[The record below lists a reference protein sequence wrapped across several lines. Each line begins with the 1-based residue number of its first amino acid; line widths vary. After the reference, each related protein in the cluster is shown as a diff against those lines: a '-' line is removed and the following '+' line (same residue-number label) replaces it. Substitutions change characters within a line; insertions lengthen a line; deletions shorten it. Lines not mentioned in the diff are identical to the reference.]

1 MREESSDMST
11 ASFPVPFQVDL
22 TQKVAVVTGGAGV
35 LGAAMCKAL
44 AACGAKIA
52 IIGRDQAKADHL
64 AGEIKAAG
72 GIAQGFSCNVLDR
85 EMLEQTAVKIAENLG
100 PCDILINGA
109 GGNHPKG
116 VTDQEYFDPETVNN
130 PESGSS
136 FFDLDM
142 EGFKFVF
149 DLNLMGTLLP
159 SQVFARQM
167 IGRPGC
173 SIINISSMSALRPLT
188 KVAAYSGAKA
198 AVSNFTQW
206 LAVHLGQSGIRVNA
220 LAPGFFITEQ
230 NHKLMLEADGS
241 FTPRAQ
247 KVIAQTPMR
256 RFGDA
261 EELIGALLWLSES
274 KASGF
279 VTGSIIAVDGGFS
292 AYSGV

>member
-1 MREESSDMST
+1 MSL
-11 ASFPVPFQVDL
+11 PFDIDL
-22 TQKVAVVTGGAGV
+22 KNKVVVVTGGAGV
-35 LGAAMCKAL
+35 LGAAMCRAL
-44 AACGAKIA
+44 AQCGAKVV
-52 IIGRDQAKADHL
+52 IIGRDLAKAERL
-64 AGEIKAAG
+64 AESINETG
-72 GIAQGFSCNVLDR
+72 GFAQGMSCDVLNR
-85 EMLEQTAVKIAENLG
+85 EALENAAAHIASTLG

-116 VTDQEYFDPETVNN
+116 ITGQEYFDAETAGKDA
-130 PESGSS
+130 SQTT

-159 SQVFARQM
+159 SQVFAKQM
-167 IGRPGC
+167 LARPGC
-173 SIINISSMSALRPLT
+173 SIINISSMSAYRPLT

-220 LAPGFFITEQ
+220 IAPGFFITEQ
-230 NHKLMLEADGS
+230 NQKLMLKDDGS
-241 FTPRAQ
+241 FTPRAG

-261 EELIGALLWLSES
+261 SELIGALLWLAEP

-279 VTGSIIAVDGGFS
+279 VTGAIIPVDGGFS
-292 AYSGV
+292 AYAGV

>member
-1 MREESSDMST
+1 MSL
-11 ASFPVPFQVDL
+11 PFDIDL
-22 TQKVAVVTGGAGV
+22 KNKVTVVTGGSGV
-35 LGAAMCKAL
+35 LGAAMCRAL
-44 AACGAKIA
+44 AECGAKVVIV
-52 IIGRDQAKADHL
+52 GRDLAKAERL
-64 AGEIKAAG
+64 AESINETG
-72 GIAQGFSCNVLDR
+72 GFAQGMSCDVLNR
-85 EMLEQTAVKIAENLG
+85 EALENAAAHIASTLG

-109 GGNHPKG
+109 GGNHPKA
-116 VTDQEYFDPETVNN
+116 VTGQEYFNAETTGKEPANT
-130 PESGSS
+130 S

-159 SQVFARQM
+159 SQVFAKQM
-167 IGRPGC
+167 LGRAGC
-173 SIINISSMSALRPLT
+173 SIINISSMSAYRPLT

-230 NHKLMLEADGS
+230 NQKLMLQEDGS

-261 EELIGALLWLSES
+261 SELIGALLWLVEP

-292 AYSGV
+292 AYAGV

>member
-1 MREESSDMST
+1 MNST
-11 ASFPVPFQVDL
+11 STLPFRINL
-22 TQKVAVVTGGAGV
+22 ENKVAVVTGGAGI
-35 LGAAMCKAL
+35 LGAEMCKAL
-44 AACGAKIA
+44 AECGASIA
-52 IIGRDQAKADHL
+52 IIGRDLAKAEKL
-64 AGEIKAAG
+64 AGEIRANGRKAKG
-72 GIAQGFSCNVLDR
+72 YSCNVLDR
-85 EMLEQTAVKIAENLG
+85 NALESTAHAIEDEYG

-116 VTDQEYFDPETVNN
+116 VTGQEYFNADTAASDATN
-130 PESGSS
+130 SS

-159 SQVFARQM
+159 SQVFAKQM
-167 IGRPGC
+167 LGRSGC
-173 SIINISSMSALRPLT
+173 SIVNISSMSAFRPLT

-206 LAVHLGQSGIRVNA
+206 LAVHLGQSGVRVNA
-220 LAPGFFITEQ
+220 IAPGFFITEQ
-230 NHKLMLEADGS
+230 NRDLMLEKDGHY
-241 FTPRAQ
+241 TPRAQ

-256 RFGDA
+256 RFGEA
-261 EELIGALLWLSES
+261 NELIGALLWLSES

-279 VTGSIIAVDGGFS
+279 VTGSVIAVDGGFS

>member
-1 MREESSDMST
+1 MSL
-11 ASFPVPFQVDL
+11 PFDIDL
-22 TQKVAVVTGGAGV
+22 RNKVAVVTGGAGV
-35 LGAAMCKAL
+35 LGAQMCRAL
-44 AACGAKIA
+44 AECGAKVVIV
-52 IIGRDQAKADHL
+52 GRDLAKAERL
-64 AGEIKAAG
+64 AESINASG
-72 GIAQGFSCNVLDR
+72 GFAQGMSCDVLDR
-85 EMLEQTAVKIAENLG
+85 AALENAASHIASTLG

-116 VTDQEYFDPETVNN
+116 ITGQEYFNAETNSAE
-130 PESGSS
+130 PGQSS

-159 SQVFARQM
+159 SQVFAKQM
-167 IGRPGC
+167 LGRPGC
-173 SIINISSMSALRPLT
+173 TIINISSMSALKPLT

-206 LAVHLGQSGIRVNA
+206 LAVHLAQSGIRVNA

-230 NHKLMLEADGS
+230 NQKLMLNEDGS
-241 FTPRAQ
+241 YTPRAQ

-256 RFGDA
+256 RFGEA
-261 EELIGALLWLSES
+261 GELIGALLWLVEP

>member
-1 MREESSDMST
+1 MSQPY
-11 ASFPVPFQVDL
+11 SLPFQIDL
-22 TQKVAVVTGGAGV
+22 TGKVAVVTGGAGV
-35 LGAAMCKAL
+35 LGSAMCRSL
-44 AACGAKIA
+44 AACGAKVV
-52 IIGRDQAKADHL
+52 IIGRDLAKAETL
-64 AGEIKAAG
+64 ASQIQTSG
-72 GIAQGFSCNVLDR
+72 GIAKGMSCNVLDR
-85 EMLEQTAVKIAENLG
+85 AALESTAKQIAETFG

-116 VTDQEYFDPETVNN
+116 ITGQEYFDAETTGKE
-130 PESGSS
+130 PSQTS

-159 SQVFARQM
+159 SQVFAGQM
-167 IGRPGC
+167 LGRKGC
-173 SIINISSMSALRPLT
+173 SIINISSMSAFRPLT

-220 LAPGFFITEQ
+220 IAPGFFITEQ
-230 NHKLMLEADGS
+230 NQKLMLQDDGT

-256 RFGDA
+256 RFGEAD
-261 EELIGALLWLSES
+261 ELIGALLWLAES

>member
-1 MREESSDMST
+1 ML
-11 ASFPVPFQVDL
+11 PFSIDL
-22 TQKVAVVTGGAGV
+22 THKVAVVTGGAGV
-35 LGAAMCKAL
+35 LGSAMCKAL
-44 AACGAKIA
+44 AECGAKIV
-52 IIGRDQAKADHL
+52 IIGRDLAKAEAL
-64 AGEIKAAG
+64 ATEINATG
-72 GIAQGFSCNVLDR
+72 GIAQGMSCDVLDR
-85 EMLEQTAVKIAENLG
+85 AALENAATHIQNTFG

-116 VTDQEYFDPETVNN
+116 ITGQEYFDAETAGADAGN
-130 PESGSS
+130 SS

-159 SQVFARQM
+159 SQVFAKQM
-167 IGRPGC
+167 IGRTGC
-173 SIINISSMSALRPLT
+173 SIINISSMSAFRPLT

-206 LAVHLGQSGIRVNA
+206 LAVHLGQSGVRVNA
-220 LAPGFFITEQ
+220 IAPGFFITEQ
-230 NHKLMLEADGS
+230 NQKLMLQADGS
-241 FTPRAQ
+241 YTPRAQ

-256 RFGDA
+256 RFG
-261 EELIGALLWLSES
+261 ESSELIGALLWLAES

-292 AYSGV
+292 AYAGV

>member
-1 MREESSDMST
+1 MSL
-11 ASFPVPFQVDL
+11 PFSIDL
-22 TQKVAVVTGGAGV
+22 NNKVAVVTGGAGI

-44 AACGAKIA
+44 AACGAKVVVV
-52 IIGRDQAKADHL
+52 GRDKAKADRL
-64 AGEIKAAG
+64 AEAIVAEGGTAKGMSCDVLNRQALEAAAEEIA
-72 GIAQGFSCNVLDR
+72 S
-85 EMLEQTAVKIAENLG
+85 TYG

-116 VTDQEYFDPETVNN
+116 VTGQEYFDAETAGKDA
-130 PESGSS
+130 ESSS

-159 SQVFARQM
+159 SQVFARHM
-167 IGRPGC
+167 VGRAGC
-173 SIINISSMSALRPLT
+173 SIINISSMSAYRPLT

-220 LAPGFFITEQ
+220 IAPGFFITEQ
-230 NHKLMLEADGS
+230 NRDLMLQKDGS
-241 FTPRAQ
+241 YTPRAE
-247 KVIAQTPMR
+247 KVIAQTPMK
-256 RFGDA
+256 RFGEA
-261 EELIGALLWLSES
+261 EELIGALLWLVEP

>member
-1 MREESSDMST
+1 MNST
-11 ASFPVPFQVDL
+11 STLPFSIDL
-22 TQKVAVVTGGAGV
+22 AGKVAVVTGGAGI
-35 LGAAMCKAL
+35 LGAAMCRAL
-44 AACGAKIA
+44 AECGASVA
-52 IIGRDQAKADHL
+52 IIGRDLAKAEKL
-64 AGEIKAAG
+64 AEEIRTG
-72 GIAQGFSCNVLDR
+72 GGHARGYSCNVLDR
-85 EMLEQTAVKIAENLG
+85 TALENTASAIAADFG
-100 PCDILINGA
+100 DCDILINGA

-116 VTDQEYFDPETVNN
+116 ITGQEYFGVDTAGDAQKNTT
-130 PESGSS
+130 

-142 EGFKFVF
+142 EGFEFVF

-167 IGRPGC
+167 LGRSGC
-173 SIINISSMSALRPLT
+173 SIINISSMSAFRPLT

-220 LAPGFFITEQ
+220 IAPGFFITEQ
-230 NHKLMLEADGS
+230 NRDLMLEKDGNY
-241 FTPRAQ
+241 TPRAQ

-261 EELIGALLWLSES
+261 SELIGALLWLAES

>member
-1 MREESSDMST
+1 MST
-11 ASFPVPFQVDL
+11 QAPTLPFL
-22 TQKVAVVTGGAGV
+22 INLSGKVAVVTGGAGI
-35 LGAAMCKAL
+35 LGAAMCRAL
-44 AACGAKIA
+44 ATCGAKVA
-52 IIGRDQAKADHL
+52 IIGRDLSKADRL
-64 AGEIKAAG
+64 ADEIKAQG
-72 GIAQGFSCNVLDR
+72 GIAKGYACNVLDR
-85 EMLEQTAVKIAENLG
+85 GALEQASIAIKGDLG

-116 VTDQEYFDPETVNN
+116 ITEQEYFAPAANRDSA
-130 PESGSS
+130 SGS

-142 EGFKFVF
+142 EGFEFVF

-159 SQVFARQM
+159 SQIFAKQM
-167 IGRPGC
+167 IDRPGC
-173 SIINISSMSALRPLT
+173 TIINISSMAASRPLT

-230 NHKLMLEADGS
+230 NRNLMLQADGE
-241 FTPRAQ
+241 FTERAQ

-261 EELIGALLWLSES
+261 EELIGALLWLVEP

>member
-1 MREESSDMST
+1 ML
-11 ASFPVPFQVDL
+11 PFSIDL
-22 TQKVAVVTGGAGV
+22 NNKVAVVTGGAGI
-35 LGAAMCKAL
+35 LGAAMCRAL
-44 AACGAKIA
+44 AACGAKVV
-52 IIGRDQAKADHL
+52 IIGRDLAKATAL
-64 AGEIKAAG
+64 ASEIEATG
-72 GIAQGFSCNVLDR
+72 GIAQGMSCNVLDR
-85 EMLEQTAVKIAENLG
+85 TALENAAAHIASTFG

-116 VTDQEYFDPETVNN
+116 ITDQEYLDSAD
-130 PESGSS
+130 SGSN

-159 SQVFARQM
+159 SQVFAKQM
-167 IGRPGC
+167 LGRPGC
-173 SIINISSMSALRPLT
+173 SIINISSMSAMKPLT

-206 LAVHLGQSGIRVNA
+206 LAVHLGQSGVRVNA
-220 LAPGFFITEQ
+220 IAPGFFITEQ
-230 NHKLMLEADGS
+230 NHKLMLQEDGNY
-241 FTPRAQ
+241 TPRAQ

-256 RFGDA
+256 RFGEAD
-261 EELIGALLWLSES
+261 ELIGALLWLVEP

-292 AYSGV
+292 AYAGV

>member
-1 MREESSDMST
+1 MT
-11 ASFPVPFQVDL
+11 AFAPLPFDIDL
-22 TQKVAVVTGGAGV
+22 KNKVAVVTGGAGV
-35 LGAAMCKAL
+35 LGAAMCRAL
-44 AACGAKIA
+44 AQCGAKVV
-52 IIGRDQAKADHL
+52 IIGRDLAKAERL
-64 AGEIKAAG
+64 AESINNTG
-72 GIAQGFSCNVLDR
+72 GFAQGMSCDVLDR
-85 EMLEQTAVKIAENLG
+85 GALENAAAHIASTLG

-116 VTDQEYFDPETVNN
+116 ITGQEYFDAETAGKDA
-130 PESGSS
+130 SQSS

-159 SQVFARQM
+159 SQVFAKQM
-167 IGRPGC
+167 LGRSGC
-173 SIINISSMSALRPLT
+173 SIINISSMSAYRPLT

-220 LAPGFFITEQ
+220 IAPGFFITEQ
-230 NHKLMLEADGS
+230 NQKLMLQEDGS

-261 EELIGALLWLSES
+261 SELIGALLWLVEA

-279 VTGSIIAVDGGFS
+279 VTGAIIPVDGGFS
-292 AYSGV
+292 AYAGV

>member
-1 MREESSDMST
+1 MT
-11 ASFPVPFQVDL
+11 QTYTLPFQIDL
-22 TQKVAVVTGGAGV
+22 KDKVAVVTGGAGV

-52 IIGRDQAKADHL
+52 ILGRDLSKANALAEEIQSTGGVAK
-64 AGEIKAAG
+64 
-72 GIAQGFSCNVLDR
+72 GFSCNVLDR
-85 EMLEQTAVKIAENLG
+85 SALESTAEQIKESLG
-100 PCDILINGA
+100 LCDILINGA

-116 VTDQEYFDPETVNN
+116 ITGQEYFNADTTSTEPGQT
-130 PESGSS
+130 S

-167 IGRPGC
+167 VGRQGC
-173 SIINISSMSALRPLT
+173 TIINISSMGALRPLT

-230 NHKLMLEADGS
+230 NHKLMLEEDGS

-256 RFGDA
+256 RFGQAD
-261 EELIGALLWLSES
+261 ELIGALLWLAEPR
-274 KASGF
+274 ASGF
-279 VTGSIIAVDGGFS
+279 VTGSIISVDGGFS

>member
-1 MREESSDMST
+1 MT
-11 ASFPVPFQVDL
+11 AHTDQ
-22 TQKVAVVTGGAGV
+22 QGKVVVVTGGGGV
-35 LGAAMCKAL
+35 LCAGMARAL
-44 AACGAKIA
+44 AGCGARLA
-52 IIGRDQAKADHL
+52 ILDLKL
-64 AGEIKAAG
+64 EAAEAVAATIRSEG
-72 GIAQGFSCNVLDR
+72 GTARAYAASVLDR
-85 EMLEQTAVKIAENLG
+85 AALTTVAAEIEAQLG

-116 VTDQEYFDPETVNN
+116 ISDQEYLNTEAP
-130 PESGSS
+130 GSS

-159 SQVFARQM
+159 SQVFAKQM
-167 IGRPGC
+167 LGRAGC
-173 SIINISSMSALRPLT
+173 SIINISSMSAFRPLT

-220 LAPGFFITEQ
+220 IAPGFFITEQ
-230 NHKLMLEADGS
+230 NQKLLVQEDGK

-256 RFGDA
+256 RFGEAD
-261 EELIGALLWLSES
+261 ELIGALLWLAES

-292 AYSGV
+292 AYAGV

>member
-1 MREESSDMST
+1 MST
-11 ASFPVPFQVDL
+11 VDNTLPFSIDL
-22 TQKVAVVTGGAGV
+22 NNKVAVVTGGSGV
-35 LGAAMCKAL
+35 LGAAMCRAL
-44 AACGAKIA
+44 AACGAKVV
-52 IIGRDQAKADHL
+52 IIGRDLLKAEAL
-64 AGEIKAAG
+64 AAEIENTG
-72 GIAQGFSCNVLDR
+72 GIALGMSCDVLNR
-85 EMLEQTAVKIAENLG
+85 AALETCAAHIASTFG

-116 VTDQEYFDPETVNN
+116 ISDQEYLNTNAP
-130 PESGSS
+130 GSS

-159 SQVFARQM
+159 SQVFAKQM
-167 IGRPGC
+167 LGRTGC
-173 SIINISSMSALRPLT
+173 SIINISSMSAIRPLT

-220 LAPGFFITEQ
+220 IAPGFFITEQ
-230 NHKLMLEADGS
+230 NQKLLVQDDGN

-256 RFGDA
+256 RFGEA
-261 EELIGALLWLSES
+261 NELIGALLWLAES

-292 AYSGV
+292 AYAGV

>member
-1 MREESSDMST
+1 MNGVSSL
-11 ASFPVPFQVDL
+11 PFRIHL
-22 TQKVAVVTGGAGV
+22 NNKVAVVTGGAGI

-44 AACGAKIA
+44 AACGASIA
-52 IIGRDQAKADHL
+52 IIGRDLAKAERL
-64 AGEIKAAG
+64 ASEIRDAGHAAKG
-72 GIAQGFSCNVLDR
+72 YSCNVLDR
-85 EMLEQTAVKIAENLG
+85 AALESTALAIAEEFG

-116 VTDQEYFDPETVNN
+116 VTGQEYFNADTAT
-130 PESGSS
+130 SDASSSS

-159 SQVFARQM
+159 SQVFAKQM
-167 IGRPGC
+167 LGRPGC
-173 SIINISSMSALRPLT
+173 SIINISSMSAFRPLT

-206 LAVHLGQSGIRVNA
+206 LAVHLGQSGVRVNA
-220 LAPGFFITEQ
+220 IAPGFFITEQ
-230 NHKLMLEADGS
+230 NRDLMLEKDGS
-241 FTPRAQ
+241 YTPRAQ

-256 RFGDA
+256 RFGEAD
-261 EELIGALLWLSES
+261 ELIGALLWLAES

>member
-1 MREESSDMST
+1 MNSAQSSL
-11 ASFPVPFQVDL
+11 PFSINL
-22 TQKVAVVTGGAGV
+22 EGKVAVVTGGAGV
-35 LGAAMCKAL
+35 LGAAMCRAL
-44 AACGAKIA
+44 AACGASIA
-52 IIGRDQAKADHL
+52 IIGRDLAKADKL
-64 AGEIKAAG
+64 ANEI
-72 GIAQGFSCNVLDR
+72 IAQGGKAKGYACNVLDR
-85 EMLEQTAVKIAENLG
+85 AVLESTAQAIAQDLG
-100 PCDILINGA
+100 PCSILINGA

-116 VTDQEYFDPETVNN
+116 VTGQEYFDQETANQGKD
-130 PESGSS
+130 STS

-159 SQVFARQM
+159 SQVFAKQM
-167 IGRPGC
+167 LGRAGC
-173 SIINISSMSALRPLT
+173 TIINISSMSAYRPLT

-230 NHKLMLEADGS
+230 NRDLMLQADGN

-256 RFGDA
+256 RFGEAD
-261 EELIGALLWLSES
+261 ELIGALLWLTEP

>member
-1 MREESSDMST
+1 MNAADSL
-11 ASFPVPFQVDL
+11 PFRIDL
-22 TQKVAVVTGGAGV
+22 SGKVAVVTGGAGV
-35 LGAAMCKAL
+35 LGAAMCRAL
-44 AACGAKIA
+44 AACGASVA
-52 IIGRDQAKADHL
+52 IIGRDLAKADRL
-64 AGEIKAAG
+64 AAQIAAEG
-72 GIAQGFSCNVLDR
+72 GIAKGFACNVLDR
-85 EMLEQTAVKIAENLG
+85 KALEDTATAIAAAFG

-116 VTDQEYFDPETVNN
+116 ITGQEYFDGATAGSDPAN
-130 PESGSS
+130 SS
-136 FFDLDM
+136 FFDLDT
-142 EGFKFVF
+142 EGFEFVF

-167 IGRPGC
+167 LGRSGC
-173 SIINISSMSALRPLT
+173 SIINISSMSAFRPLT

-220 LAPGFFITEQ
+220 IAPGFFITEQ
-230 NHKLMLEADGS
+230 NRNLMLEASGDY
-241 FTPRAQ
+241 TPRAR

-256 RFGDA
+256 RFGEAD
-261 EELIGALLWLSES
+261 ELLGALLWLAES
-274 KASGF
+274 RASGF

>member
-1 MREESSDMST
+1 MT
-11 ASFPVPFQVDL
+11 AHTPLPFDIDL
-22 TQKVAVVTGGAGV
+22 KNKVAVVTGGAGV
-35 LGAAMCKAL
+35 LGAAMCRAL
-44 AACGAKIA
+44 AQCGAKVV
-52 IIGRDQAKADHL
+52 IIGRDLAKAERL
-64 AGEIKAAG
+64 AESINETG
-72 GIAQGFSCNVLDR
+72 GFAQGMSCNVLDR
-85 EMLEQTAVKIAENLG
+85 DALINAAEHIASTLG

-116 VTDQEYFDPETVNN
+116 ITGQEYFDAETAGKDA
-130 PESGSS
+130 SQTS
-136 FFDLDM
+136 FFDLDT

-159 SQVFARQM
+159 SQVFAKQM
-167 IGRPGC
+167 LGRPGC
-173 SIINISSMSALRPLT
+173 SIINISSMSAFRPLT

-220 LAPGFFITEQ
+220 IAPGFFITEQ
-230 NHKLMLEADGS
+230 NQKLMLQEDGS

-261 EELIGALLWLSES
+261 SELIGALLWLAEP

-292 AYSGV
+292 AYAGV

>member
-1 MREESSDMST
+1 MSL
-11 ASFPVPFQVDL
+11 PFDIDL
-22 TQKVAVVTGGAGV
+22 KNKVAVVTGGAGV
-35 LGAAMCKAL
+35 LGAAMCRAL
-44 AACGAKIA
+44 AECGAKVV
-52 IIGRDQAKADHL
+52 IIGRDLAKAERL
-64 AGEIKAAG
+64 AESINETG
-72 GIAQGFSCNVLDR
+72 GIAQGMSCDVLNR
-85 EMLEQTAVKIAENLG
+85 EALENAAAHIASTFG

-116 VTDQEYFDPETVNN
+116 VTGQEYFDAETAGEDAAHTN
-130 PESGSS
+130 

-159 SQVFARQM
+159 SQVFAKQM
-167 IGRPGC
+167 LGRAGC
-173 SIINISSMSALRPLT
+173 SILNISSMSAFRPLT

-230 NHKLMLEADGS
+230 NHKLMLEADGN

-261 EELIGALLWLSES
+261 SELIGALLWLVEP

-292 AYSGV
+292 AYAGV

>member
-1 MREESSDMST
+1 MT
-11 ASFPVPFQVDL
+11 TLPFSIDL
-22 TQKVAVVTGGAGV
+22 HNKVAVVTGGAGV
-35 LGAAMCKAL
+35 LGAAMCRAL
-44 AACGAKIA
+44 AACGAKVVIL
-52 IIGRDQAKADHL
+52 GRDKAKADKL
-64 AGEIKAAG
+64 AKSIEEEG
-72 GIAQGFSCNVLDR
+72 GIAQGVSCDVLNR
-85 EMLEQTAVKIAENLG
+85 EALEATAAQIAASFG

-116 VTDQEYFDPETVNN
+116 VTGQEYYDAETAGSDPSQT
-130 PESGSS
+130 S

-142 EGFKFVF
+142 EGFEFVF

-159 SQVFARQM
+159 SQVFAKQM
-167 IGRPGC
+167 LGRPGC
-173 SIINISSMSALRPLT
+173 SIINISSMSAFRPLT

-206 LAVHLGQSGIRVNA
+206 LAVHLAQSGIRVNA

-230 NHKLMLEADGS
+230 NHRLMLQEDGNY
-241 FTPRAQ
+241 TPRAQ

-256 RFGDA
+256 RFGEA
-261 EELIGALLWLSES
+261 EELIGALLWLVEA

>member
-1 MREESSDMST
+1 MNST
-11 ASFPVPFQVDL
+11 STLPFSIDL
-22 TQKVAVVTGGAGV
+22 AGKVAVVTGGAGI
-35 LGAAMCKAL
+35 LGAAMCRAL
-44 AACGAKIA
+44 AECGASVA
-52 IIGRDQAKADHL
+52 IIGRDLAKAEKL
-64 AGEIKAAG
+64 AEEIRTG
-72 GIAQGFSCNVLDR
+72 GGQARGYSCNVLDR
-85 EMLEQTAVKIAENLG
+85 TALENTASAIAADFG
-100 PCDILINGA
+100 ACDILINGA

-116 VTDQEYFDPETVNN
+116 ITGQEYFGVDT
-130 PESGSS
+130 SGDAQKNTT

-142 EGFKFVF
+142 EGFEFVF

-167 IGRPGC
+167 LGRSGC
-173 SIINISSMSALRPLT
+173 SIINISSMSAFRPLT

-220 LAPGFFITEQ
+220 IAPGFFITEQ
-230 NHKLMLEADGS
+230 NRDLMLEKDGNY
-241 FTPRAQ
+241 TPRAQ

-261 EELIGALLWLSES
+261 SELIGALLWLAES